1 MSSRLKRKTWI
12 QHSTRKCD
20 QLRGEHA
27 CARFGLEPN
36 KNGCDYEKTFTR
48 CSVIIGSRTS
58 FTDRNSSKGKTR

>member
-1 MSSRLKRKTWI
+1 MQEANEFLKRKTWI

-36 KNGCDYEKTFTR
+36 KTGCDYEKNIHK
-48 CSVIIGSRTS
+48 V
-58 FTDRNSSKGKTR
+58 